1 MWGEYR
7 GSYNLAINCHT
18 ILVQSTSLTSFKLMI
33 SFSSRNIF
41 NEIPVNAFLEENTIH
56 GSGICSFKYFPESLE
71 IRFLTPF
78 LCPSLTS
85 AQFLVIEIE
94 FSERLRYN
102 LIRYNHFF
110 CFLMWQIIGFLERG
124 SLGILARWALWFNC
138 QVKHYPSPSRTDGI
152 PTGEQSRK
160 PKPHYHWN
168 LILTNFNGELSKTH
182 CILSF
187 LLKLIH
193 WMQFLL

>member
-1 MWGEYR
+1 
-7 GSYNLAINCHT
+7 
-18 ILVQSTSLTSFKLMI
+18 MI

-41 NEIPVNAFLEENTIH
+41 NETPVNAFLEENTIH
-56 GSGICSFKYFPESLE
+56 GSGICSFKYFLESLE

-85 AQFLVIEIE
+85 AQFLVTEIK
-94 FSERLRYN
+94 FSERLFGIDSFKK
-102 LIRYNHFF
+102 IRYNHFF

-124 SLGILARWALWFNC
+124 SLGILAWWALWYC

-152 PTGEQSRK
+152 PTGQQSRK

-168 LILTNFNGELSKTH
+168 LILTNFNADLSKTH
-182 CILSF
+182 CILSCSPETYP
-187 LLKLIH
+187 LNAISALKIIVKSIDS
-193 WMQFLL
+193 